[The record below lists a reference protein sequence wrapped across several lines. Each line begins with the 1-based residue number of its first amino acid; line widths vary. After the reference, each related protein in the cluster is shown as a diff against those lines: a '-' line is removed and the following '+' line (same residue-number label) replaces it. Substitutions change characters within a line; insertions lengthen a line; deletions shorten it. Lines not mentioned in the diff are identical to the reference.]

1 MSSKVDVLLVISPG
15 PLRDGLRALLVT
27 TRLVRSIV
35 LADEI
40 FTVLPGIRENP
51 PGLVILDDRL
61 VADSLP
67 LLVEGMKA
75 AAPETGILVIVDS
88 VDRLREVK
96 ASVPVPAVL
105 QGAAAADLAALVD
118 ALLS

>member
-1 MSSKVDVLLVISPG
+1 MSSKVDVLLFISPG

-35 LADEI
+35 LADETS
-40 FTVLPGIRENP
+40 TVLPGLRENP

-61 VADSLP
+61 AADSLP
-67 LLVEGMKA
+67 VLVEEMKA

-88 VDRLREVK
+88 VDRLRAVQ
-96 ASVPVPAVL
+96 ASVQVPVVL
-105 QGAAAADLAALVD
+105 QGAAAADLAAMVE